1 MGQRM
6 APDDMFVAS
15 CGAEGE
21 YLSAPLW
28 DSVVFA
34 IPEAMLAQQIA
45 DITHDDPRNFI
56 VHGIARLTPQVS
68 AQVRQAAMAYLDA
81 ATRSLVRPDAPS
93 PLPEMT
99 KSMIELMAHVLVS
112 VQPPR
117 AEKQSLNK
125 QRQLIRKAEDYYADN
140 KGQPLRIGRL
150 CSDLDVS
157 ERSMRDAFYE
167 TVGMS
172 PLAYLKAEQLNRVY
186 RSLRHADPAETLVK
200 QLAYKNGFRHTG
212 QFSQDYKHLFGE
224 LPSETLQLA

>member
-6 APDDMFVAS
+6 GPDDMIVAS

-34 IPEAMLAQQIA
+34 IPEVVFAQQVA

-93 PLPEMT
+93 PLPETT
-99 KSMIELMAHVLVS
+99 KSMIELMAHVLVF

-125 QRQLIRKAEDYYADN
+125 QRQLIRKAEDYCAHD
-140 KGQPLRIGRL
+140 KDQPLRIGQL
-150 CSDLDVS
+150 CREIDVS
-157 ERSMRDAFYE
+157 ERTLRYAFQNL
-167 TVGMS
+167 TDMG
-172 PLAYLKAEQLNRVY
+172 PLAYLKTGQLNRVY
-186 RSLRHADPAETLVK
+186 RTLRSADPAEVLIK
-200 QLAYKNGFRHTG
+200 QIVYRNGFRHTG
-212 QFSQDYKHLFGE
+212 QFCRDYKHLFGE
-224 LPSETLQLA
+224 LPSETLQRG